1 MDSRGLTDPETEVKL
16 LSSKAE
22 PSRVRGTE
30 GQQHQLLQSPA
41 GLPRLG
47 HLLLGFGFL
56 DPIST
61 SNLSRDE
68 DSGIYGA
75 AFWCQILI

>member
-30 GQQHQLLQSPA
+30 DQHQLLQSPA

-47 HLLLGFGFL
+47 HLLLGFEFL
-56 DPIST
+56 DPT
-61 SNLSRDE
+61 SSSILSRDE
-68 DSGIYGA
+68 EK
-75 AFWCQILI
+75 ILESMELLFGVRH